1 FDRALEWYTIWI
13 KETSRNNQLCW
24 QGRLDIANAMFE
36 QGKYENVKSL
46 IDGLQVEDLNLG
58 GSEFKQ
64 NFQSLKDVSVREL
77 FNSKTV
83 SQKSELEESLNVE
96 NKK

>member
-1 FDRALEWYTIWI
+1 MTL
-13 KETSRNNQLCW
+13 K
-24 QGRLDIANAMFE
+24 DICLNDKSFE
-36 QGKYENVKSL
+36 
-46 IDGLQVEDLNLG
+46 IDGLQVEDPNLG